1 MGAVAVS
8 RTSDCTDDDD
18 ESNALKILY
27 DRLKCGEPSTADALL
42 VLHFAREALRI
53 KTLIRIS
60 FYLTLWT

>member
-42 VLHFAREALRI
+42 VLP
-53 KTLIRIS
+53 TL
-60 FYLTLWT
+60 YTLLAKPSASRH